1 MFVAQSR
8 MTTAQTVRE
17 GLGKKK
23 PTWPT
28 TIPTYTMNTY
38 SSTAPQ
44 SPSERKHSKRA
55 TRDCSKLSHNF
66 RHCILPL
73 RDIWAWMKT
82 TQSKFTCTKNKS
94 SRSEPNFDK
103 VIWQGMRVATKQ
115 WEKKKGWII
124 SMPAPCS
131 HDCKQAFHH
140 TVVSLLLCSA
150 LFGCRA
156 TARKSVRQSS
166 SGIYIVCVDLCVY
179 VYTSYGILFFTG
191 GRICLLSPIIC
202 FATKNCPQTIKNKAT
217 TVGDALS

>member
-1 MFVAQSR
+1 
-8 MTTAQTVRE
+8 
-17 GLGKKK
+17 
-23 PTWPT
+23 
-28 TIPTYTMNTY
+28 
-38 SSTAPQ
+38 
-44 SPSERKHSKRA
+44 
-55 TRDCSKLSHNF
+55 
-66 RHCILPL
+66 
-73 RDIWAWMKT
+73 
-82 TQSKFTCTKNKS
+82 
-94 SRSEPNFDK
+94 
-103 VIWQGMRVATKQ
+103 
-115 WEKKKGWII
+115 
-124 SMPAPCS
+124 MPAPCS

-156 TARKSVRQSS
+156 TARRSVRQSS